1 MSEVSLSQQELIEHL
16 RRELEKERG
25 ARREA
30 QAVIDAVLQATSED
44 LHQKN
49 RDLSRLNGEIDARVR
64 ARTADLAHAMSRA
77 ERSDAAKSEFLAR
90 VSHEIRTPM
99 NGVLGLLEVVRAGK
113 LEPEQARYLRMAH
126 ESARS
131 LLRMIDDLLDVSKI
145 EAGMLALEELDFELR
160 PVLHR
165 LRELWSAEA
174 RRRGLALALLISDEV
189 PACVTGDPTR
199 LMQILANLVSN
210 ALKFTRHGSVRIRV
224 EYCAPRRPGEG
235 GPSET
240 LVRFIVE
247 DTGMGISAAAQREL
261 FAPFVQGDR
270 SISRRFGGSGLGLAI
285 CKQLVT
291 MMGGEIA
298 LESAPGAGARFS
310 FTLPFLVAH
319 APTAGWRAP
328 ADQGPQAAARY
339 CGSVLVV
346 DDSEVNREVAAAIL
360 ASWGCAAR
368 VAADGETALES
379 IRQFRPDI
387 VLMDCHMP
395 HRDGV
400 AVTCEIRAWESRSG
414 ARARIP
420 VIGVSAALLRE
431 EQVRCRKAGMDGFL
445 DKPLSLRS
453 VGEMLERWLPA
464 VAHPPRR
471 AVRPVARRSRAPRRE
486 GAAQRCVR
494 LFDHAQLQEMRTAL
508 GEGFASLA
516 ARFEVLAREQI
527 GEMRSAIVRQDAP
540 ALRRIAHKLKGASST
555 LGARR
560 LAAMC
565 ARLHRLACS
574 GSFSTAAR
582 LAAHLETEL
591 VNAGAILRAANA
603 AQNPDGT
610 AG

>member
-1 MSEVSLSQQELIEHL
+1 MSEDSLSRKELIEQL
-16 RRELEKERG
+16 RQKLETERR

-30 QAVIDAVLQATSED
+30 EAVLDAVLQATSED

-49 RDLSRLNGEIDARVR
+49 RDLSRLNGEIDDRVR
-64 ARTADLAHAMSRA
+64 ARTADLAQAMSRA

-113 LEPEQARYLRMAH
+113 LEPEQARCLRMAH

-160 PVLHR
+160 PVLQQ
-165 LRELWSAEA
+165 LRDLWSAEA
-174 RRRGLALALLISDEV
+174 QRRGLALELQISAEV

-199 LMQILANLVSN
+199 LMQVLANLVSN
-210 ALKFTRHGSVRIRV
+210 ALKFTQRGSVRIRV
-224 EYCAPRRPGEG
+224 EYCPPRRPGEG
-235 GPSET
+235 GVSET
-240 LVRFIVE
+240 LVRFSVE
-247 DTGMGISAAAQREL
+247 DTGIGISAASQRQL
-261 FAPFVQGDR
+261 FAPFTQGDR

-310 FTLPFLVAH
+310 FTLPFLVART
-319 APTAGWRAP
+319 PTAGWQTS
-328 ADQGPQAAARY
+328 ADHGPRAAARY

-360 ASWGCAAR
+360 ATWGCAVR
-368 VAADGETALES
+368 LAADGDAALES
-379 IRQFRPDI
+379 IREFRPDL

-395 HRDGV
+395 HKDGA
-400 AVTCEIRAWESRSG
+400 AVTCEIRAWERSSG
-414 ARARIP
+414 AEARLA

-431 EQVRCRKAGMDGFL
+431 EQSRCRRAGMDGFL
-445 DKPLSLRS
+445 DKPLSLKS

-464 VAHPPRR
+464 AARPDRR
-471 AVRPVARRSRAPRRE
+471 APGPAARRRGVSRRT
-486 GAAQRCVR
+486 GAAQRGGR
-494 LFDHAQLQEMRTAL
+494 LFDHAQLQEMRAAL
-508 GEGFASLA
+508 GEGFGSLA
-516 ARFEVLAREQI
+516 ARFDVLSREQI
-527 GEMRSAIVRQDAP
+527 GEMRAAIGRHDAQ
-540 ALRRIAHKLKGASST
+540 ALQRIAHKLKGASST

-565 ARLHRLACS
+565 ARLHHLACS
-574 GSFSTAAR
+574 GSFATAAR
-582 LAAHLETEL
+582 LAAHLEAEL
-591 VNAGAILRAANA
+591 LRVGAILSSAAA
-603 AQNPDGT
+603 SPAGT